1 MKKHF
6 AEFLSKLGT
15 FAGWMIVGPV
25 GLLIGAFGLLHV
37 VLAVLV
43 PAWLLWEFW
52 PFQNDLSQ
60 RLSYTEIVETNSAVM
75 KKINVLEFELSVDR
89 QRVIQKI
96 VAPVQ
101 GDRGRPNLCGLFGIT
116 CGNNDGSDDAER
128 RGFREIWTHLPS
140 EAVLLSELKNCTI
153 KSSDDWICKSAW
165 YGSPKDADVSYVGKS
180 EGEWISNPPLSKYHN
195 WKILLILD
203 RARCG
208 GNVCFVMSI
217 EEQKRRFKELENMIR
232 GGVVRDEK

>member
-1 MKKHF
+1 MKKLF
-6 AEFLSKLGT
+6 ADFFSKLGDFT
-15 FAGWMIVGPV
+15 GWMIVTPV
-25 GLLIGAFGLLHV
+25 ALLIGAVGLLQV

-60 RLSYTEIVETNSAVM
+60 RLSYTETVETKSAVM

-96 VAPVQ
+96 VAPVR
-101 GDRGRPNLCGLFGIT
+101 GDIGRPNLCGLFGIT
-116 CGNNDGSDDAER
+116 CGNNDASDDAER

-140 EAVLLSELKNCTI
+140 EALLLSELKNCTI

-203 RARCG
+203 QARCG

-217 EEQKRRFKELENMIR
+217 EEQRRRFKELENMIR
-232 GGVVRDEK
+232 RRVVRDDK

>member
-1 MKKHF
+1 MKKLF
-6 AEFLSKLGT
+6 ADFVSKLGVFT
-15 FAGWMIVGPV
+15 GWMVVTPV
-25 GLLIGAFGLLHV
+25 ALLIGAVGLLQV

-60 RLSYTEIVETNSAVM
+60 RLSYTETVETKSAVM

-96 VAPVQ
+96 VAPVK
-101 GDRGRPNLCGLFGIT
+101 GDRGRPTLCGLFGIS
-116 CGNNDGSDDAER
+116 CKNNDASDDAEE
-128 RGFREIWTHLPS
+128 RGFQEIWKLLPS

-153 KSSDDWICKSAW
+153 KSADDWICKSQW
-165 YGSPKDADVSYVGKS
+165 YGSPKDVGVGYIGKS
-180 EGEWISNPPLSKYHN
+180 AGEWISNPPLSNYNH
-195 WKILLILD
+195 WKVGLILD
-203 RARCG
+203 RAQCG

-217 EEQKRRFKELENMIR
+217 EEQKRRFKELQKRFRKAVERAN
-232 GGVVRDEK
+232 K